1 MPASKATTLTVQH
14 GAQSLHV
21 QVEGR
26 DDAPVVVLMH
36 SLGTN
41 LEMWDPQMPSLRRR
55 FRVVRYDSRGHGKSS
70 IPATPANVEEL
81 GLDTLAILDKLGVKT
96 ARIVGLSMGGQT
108 ALWLAQNAPER
119 VSHIVV
125 ANSAPKIGTAE
136 IWNERIAQ
144 VTAGG
149 MEAVID
155 ATMKRWLKQE
165 TRDADG
171 EALHRL
177 RAMVLAT
184 NPKGYAAAC
193 AVVRDADLRPRLA
206 EITCPSTIISGSH
219 DGAASAEAGQAAADT
234 IPGAKFV
241 LLDASHAA
249 NWEQVQPF
257 SRAMIAGL
265 VRETKDAD
273 RYKLGMAMRRQVLGD
288 ERIDNIK
295 LTPFNEDFQNF
306 ITRYVWGEN
315 WTRAGLQPGT
325 RSVLVMGLM
334 IAMGRWDEFRL
345 HVKAAF
351 NNGLDVDFIKETIL
365 VSAIYCGVPAANS
378 AMHHAEEVLKEM
390 GKI

>member
-1 MPASKATTLTVQH
+1 
-14 GAQSLHV
+14 
-21 QVEGR
+21 
-26 DDAPVVVLMH
+26 VVLLMH
-36 SLGTN
+36 SLGTS
-41 LEMWDPQMPSLRRR
+41 LEMWDPQMPSLKRR
-55 FRVVRYDSRGHGKSS
+55 FRVVRFDARGHGKSS
-70 IPATPANVEEL
+70 VPATPASVEEL
-81 GLDTLAILDKLGVKT
+81 GLDALAILDKLGVHS
-96 ARIVGLSMGGQT
+96 ARIVGLSMGGQVGF
-108 ALWLAQNAPER
+108 WLAQNAPER
-119 VSHIVV
+119 VSHLVV

-136 IWNERIAQ
+136 IWNERIEQ
-144 VTAGG
+144 VTKGG
-149 MEAVID
+149 MESVIE

-177 RAMVLAT
+177 KAMVLAT
-184 NPKGYAAAC
+184 NPKGYAACC

-206 EITCPSTIISGSH
+206 EIACPTTIISGSH
-219 DGAASAEAGQAAADT
+219 DSASPAEAGQAAAET

-241 LLDASHAA
+241 LLDASHAS
-249 NWEQVQPF
+249 NWEEPQAF
-257 SRAMIAGL
+257 ARATIAGL
-265 VRETKDAD
+265 VRSTSDSD

-288 ERIDNIK
+288 ARIDNIK

-315 WTRAGLQPGT
+315 WTRTGLVPGM

-334 IAMGRWDEFRL
+334 IAMGRWDEYRL

-351 NNGLDVDFIKETIL
+351 NNGLDVDFIKEVIL